1 MSTLKVW
8 LVTGCSAGLGFALS
22 KVIMAHGHKLI
33 ASSRNPSKTPD
44 LVQQVT
50 SQGGH
55 WIALDTTA
63 LDLEDIVARAE
74 RIHGRLDVVIN
85 NAGYPIY
92 GAFEDLR
99 LDDARHVME
108 TNFWGPCRIML
119 AVLPGMRAR
128 SQEDGQRV
136 IVNISSTAGLRVLP
150 LSSQYS
156 ASKFALEAVSEGLAR
171 EVTAHNIRVQL
182 VEPGAFRT
190 AFLSSD
196 KIQFTP
202 LSEHYQGGPCEEM
215 LRKMQNM
222 DGQQLGDPEQGAM
235 RIYEAVMGEGMAQ
248 WRVPTLRLPLGS
260 DCLKTVFAKIEHV
273 RDDFEKCSDMAK
285 STDIKK

>member
-1 MSTLKVW
+1 MSAPKVW

-22 KVIMAHGHKLI
+22 KVILAHGHKLI
-33 ASSRNPSKTPD
+33 ASSRNPAKTPE
-44 LVQQVT
+44 LVKQVT

-55 WIALDTTA
+55 WISLDTT
-63 LDLEDIVARAE
+63 DPDIEDIIARAE
-74 RIHGRLDVVIN
+74 KIHGHLDVVVN

-92 GAFEDLR
+92 GAFEDLD
-99 LDDARHVME
+99 LKDARQVME
-108 TNFWGPCRIML
+108 TNFWGPCRVML

-128 SQEDGQRV
+128 NKEDGQRV
-136 IVNISSTAGLRVLP
+136 VVNVSSTAGMRVLP

-171 EVTAHNIRVQL
+171 EVAAHNIRVQL

-190 AFLSSD
+190 AFLSSE
-196 KIQFTP
+196 KIHFTP
-202 LSEHYQGGPCEEM
+202 LSEPYRAGPCEET
-215 LRKMQNM
+215 LRMMQSM
-222 DGQQLGDPEQGAM
+222 DGKQLGDPEQGAL

-260 DCLKTVFAKIEHV
+260 DCLKTVVAKIDHI
-273 RDDFEKCSDMAK
+273 RDDFEKCSDMAR

>member
-1 MSTLKVW
+1 MSTQKVW

-22 KVIMAHGHKLI
+22 KVILAHGHKLI
-33 ASSRNPSKTPD
+33 ASSRNPAKTPD

-63 LDLEDIVARAE
+63 PDLEDIVARAE
-74 RIHGRLDVVIN
+74 HIHGRLDVVVN

-99 LDDARHVME
+99 LDDARQVME

-128 SQEDGQRV
+128 GKENGQRV
-136 IVNISSTAGLRVLP
+136 IVNVSSTAGMRVLP
-150 LSSQYS
+150 SSSQYS

-171 EVTAHNIRVQL
+171 EVAAHNIRVQL

-202 LSEHYQGGPCEEM
+202 LSEPYQGGPCEEM
-215 LRKMQNM
+215 LRKMQDM

-260 DCLKTVFAKIEHV
+260 DCLKTVVAKIEHV
-273 RDDFEKCSDMAK
+273 RDDFEKCADMAR
-285 STDIKK
+285 STDVKT